1 MRRLSSP
8 DRALDCAA
16 SMRAVHIAK
25 TRALIGPDAI
35 VEALC
40 AGGAEALALSGV
52 VEGRRVHSGVPGA
65 AC

>member
-1 MRRLSSP
+1 
-8 DRALDCAA
+8 
-16 SMRAVHIAK
+16 MRAVHIAK

-65 AC
+65 AR